1 METNQIEN
9 VWISGKNGA
18 EELLRITNVKGDGF
32 AFGKDDLMKI
42 CLVFADAN
50 LKNNFCN
57 KSAAFKIRNEWKR
70 ISDTLI
76 ATASL
81 LAEIGMN
88 SEILSSYAAVMPIA
102 YYLFKGG
109 KIEDEKS
116 IREVRKFLCVSFA
129 KNLICD
135 NDNETLT
142 AARNTLKN
150 IDCTLTPFTLAQFRY
165 IELTGGRTFSVT
177 EADIEFWLN
186 NYEKGQNTYILLS
199 LLYPYL
205 KLSQYSF
212 HQDHCH
218 PYAGFEE
225 KYISDLGLPP
235 EKIEEWKKK
244 RNLLPNLQFLEGAEN
259 ESKNQTPLKKW
270 VSPNRDFSYHP
281 KGVSLELKDFDTFYA
296 ARKALMKNKLMEI
309 FEI

>member
-1 METNQIEN
+1 MENNQIET
-9 VWISGKNGA
+9 VWIGGKNGV
-18 EELLRITNVKGDGF
+18 EELLRIANGKGDGF

-57 KSAAFKIRNEWKR
+57 KSAVFRIRSEWKR
-70 ISDTLI
+70 ISDTVI
-76 ATASL
+76 SAASL

-116 IREVRKFLCVSFA
+116 IREVKKFLGVSFA
-129 KNLICD
+129 KNLFCD
-135 NDNETLT
+135 SDNETLT
-142 AARNTLKN
+142 AVRNTLKN

-165 IELTGGRTFSVT
+165 TALTGGRTFSVT
-177 EADIEFWLN
+177 EADIDFWLN
-186 NYEKGQNTYILLS
+186 NYKKGRNTYILLS

-205 KLSQYSF
+205 KLRKYSF
-212 HQDHCH
+212 HQDYCH

-225 KYISDLGLPP
+225 KHLSDSGLSP

-244 RNLLPNLQFLEGAEN
+244 RNLLPNLQFSEGAEN
-259 ESKNQTPLKKW
+259 ENKNQTPLKKR
-270 VSPNRDFSYHP
+270 VSPSCDFSYRP
-281 KGVSLELKDFDTFYA
+281 KGVSLELKDFDTFFE
-296 ARKALMKNKLMEI
+296 ARKALMKNKLIEI